1 MNPTRRARRWYDRQL
16 NRPTVR
22 VAAAFRSGV
31 QAATMFAGGDRRYR
45 QPSAALN
52 GATPVEHKLAPLVS
66 HVVYP
71 VIDSHWEA
79 QGEWVLDV
87 GGQPEHAQEKHASWV
102 EALAAAR
109 ALPEQQQTGDVVIR
123 FRRFDGPG
131 VNVFAEDSLPVEER
145 LERLQ
150 REERSALSTERG
162 RGRKFTGRK
171 AMKRR
176 EAAWEQEQVG

>member
-1 MNPTRRARRWYDRQL
+1 MNPARRARRWFNRQL
-16 NRPTVR
+16 DRPTVR

-45 QPSAALN
+45 QPSAALA
-52 GATPVEHKLAPLVS
+52 GATPIEHKAAPLVS

-79 QGEWVLDV
+79 SGEWVLDV
-87 GGQPEHAQEKHASWV
+87 GGQPEYAQEKHVSWV

-109 ALPEQQQTGDVVIR
+109 ALPEQQQTGDVVVR
-123 FRRFDGPG
+123 FRRYSGPG
-131 VNVFAEDSLPVEER
+131 VHVFAEESLPVEER

-150 REERSALSTERG
+150 RDERSALSTERG
-162 RGRKFTGRK
+162 RGRKFTSRN

>member
-1 MNPTRRARRWYDRQL
+1 MNPTRRLRRWYGRQKD
-16 NRPTVR
+16 RPTVR
-22 VAAAFRSGV
+22 VVAAFRSGV

-45 QPSAALN
+45 RPSAALN

-71 VIDSHWEA
+71 VIDSHWEST
-79 QGEWVLDV
+79 GEWVLDV
-87 GGQPEHAQEKHASWV
+87 GGQPEHAQDKHASWP

-109 ALPEQQQTGDVVIR
+109 ALPEQQQTGDVVVR

-131 VNVFAEDSLPVEER
+131 VHVFAEESLPAEER

-162 RGRKFTGRK
+162 RGRKFTSRN

-176 EAAWEQEQVG
+176 DAAWEQE